1 MLKMMILKRFLLFQG
16 FMFSFSTASNYQIS
30 SKFRR
35 CVETDVYFVVLSK
48 LLNDGPP
55 VIWQDELMQM
65 HVLLDKKVFHCYLS
79 LLEGSGKCLLQ
90 NVYVDCSLVRLF
102 PV

>member
-1 MLKMMILKRFLLFQG
+1 MDAENDDFEKVKLLFQE
-16 FMFSFSTASNYQIS
+16 FMFRFSTAS
-30 SKFRR
+30 SKF
-35 CVETDVYFVVLSK
+35 LSN

-55 VIWQDELMQM
+55 VIWQNEVMQM

-79 LLEGSGKCLLQ
+79 LLEDSGKCLLQ